1 MSNNLGQLI
10 IISAPSG
17 AGKTSVIRSVIDKLN
32 HENNKSIFSISHT
45 TRIPREGD
53 INGRDYYFVSE
64 EKFEEL
70 SALGTFIETA
80 EVHDNKYGTS
90 KDFIS
95 DNLKLGINV
104 FLEIDVQGFQH
115 LKSKNIQFRSIFI
128 LPPSI
133 DELKV
138 RITTRGLDTEE
149 VIKKRMKNA
158 LKELNTADQYDYL
171 VINDV
176 LVDAVNELHAIV
188 IDDCFKDKMYDR
200 KVKILQ
206 DLLSK

>member
-1 MSNNLGQLI
+1 M
-10 IISAPSG
+10 
-17 AGKTSVIRSVIDKLN
+17 
-32 HENNKSIFSISHT
+32 
-45 TRIPREGD
+45 
-53 INGRDYYFVSE
+53 
-64 EKFEEL
+64 
-70 SALGTFIETA
+70 
-80 EVHDNKYGTS
+80 
-90 KDFIS
+90 
-95 DNLKLGINV
+95 GINV

-133 DELKV
+133 DEIKV
-138 RITTRGLDTEE
+138 RINTRGLDTEE

-188 IDDCFKDKMYDR
+188 IDDCFKDKMSDR

>member
-1 MSNNLGQLI
+1 M
-10 IISAPSG
+10 
-17 AGKTSVIRSVIDKLN
+17 
-32 HENNKSIFSISHT
+32 
-45 TRIPREGD
+45 
-53 INGRDYYFVSE
+53 
-64 EKFEEL
+64 
-70 SALGTFIETA
+70 
-80 EVHDNKYGTS
+80 
-90 KDFIS
+90 
-95 DNLKLGINV
+95 GINV

-138 RITTRGLDTEE
+138 RINTRGLDTEE